1 MLSLP
6 YWPRQLRCSLRD
18 TFSMKIIDLFAG
30 VGGLSLGFEEAGF
43 ETVAS
48 VDIWEDAV
56 ATYNH
61 NHKNGAGIVS
71 DIKEFNRKILPK
83 ILKEHDITGVIGGP
97 PCQGYSSA
105 RLSDR
110 SEKIIGINEERN
122 QLYLEF
128 VSTVKLA
135 NPDFFLLENVRGM
148 VSLDKGA
155 FVEDILGRFGAL
167 GYSVTFRI
175 LNASDFGVPQSRQ
188 RVFFVGIKN
197 KEFLFPLA
205 SHQVI
210 GCKEALSDLPV
221 KPSGSMDYISEPK
234 NEFQARMRKGS
245 KLISNHEETKHSQ
258 QTIDIISMVPDGGS
272 IKSLP
277 EEYWHIRKF
286 NKAFQRMNS
295 ELPSMTIDTGHRNYF
310 HYSQNRIPTVRESA
324 RIQSFPDKFEF
335 LGSKTSQYKQVGNAV
350 PPLLAL
356 VLAREIKKQIKKR

>member
-1 MLSLP
+1 
-6 YWPRQLRCSLRD
+6 
-18 TFSMKIIDLFAG
+18 MKIIDLFAG

-43 ETVAS
+43 ETIAS

-83 ILKEHDITGVIGGP
+83 LLKEHGVTGVIGGP

-110 SEKIIGINEERN
+110 SEKITGINEERN

-128 VSTVKLA
+128 VKAVKLA

-148 VSLDKGA
+148 VSMDKGA
-155 FVEDILGRFGAL
+155 FVEDILRRFGAL

-175 LNASDFGVPQSRQ
+175 LNASDYGVPQSRQ
-188 RVFFVGIKN
+188 RVFFIGIKG
-197 KEFLFPLA
+197 KEFVFPTA
-205 SHQVI
+205 SGVSI
-210 GCKEALSDLPV
+210 GCKDALSDLPL
-221 KPSGSMDYISEPK
+221 KATGANTYKTQPK
-234 NEFQARMRKGS
+234 NEFQSIMRKGS
-245 KLISNHEETKHSQ
+245 TSVLNHEETNHSQ

-295 ELPSMTIDTGHRNYF
+295 RLPSMTIDTGHRNYF

-324 RIQSFPDKFEF
+324 RIQSFPDIFEF

-356 VLAREIKKQIKKR
+356 VLAREIKRQLKTR

>member
-1 MLSLP
+1 
-6 YWPRQLRCSLRD
+6 
-18 TFSMKIIDLFAG
+18 MKIIDLFAG

-43 ETVAS
+43 ETIAS

-56 ATYNH
+56 LTYNH
-61 NHKNGAGIVS
+61 NHSNGAGIVS
-71 DIKEFNRKILPK
+71 DIKEFNRKILPRL
-83 ILKEHDITGVIGGP
+83 LKEHVVTGVIGGP

-110 SEKIIGINEERN
+110 SERIVGINEERN

-128 VSTVKLA
+128 VKTVKLA

-155 FVEDILGRFGAL
+155 FVEDILRRFGSL
-167 GYSVTFRI
+167 GYSVTFKI
-175 LNASDFGVPQSRQ
+175 LNASDYGVPQSRQ
-188 RVFFVGIKN
+188 RVFFIGMKN
-197 KEFLFPLA
+197 KEFLFPDA
-205 SHQVI
+205 SHDVI
-210 GCKEALSDLPV
+210 GCKEALSDLPLQ
-221 KPSGSMDYISEPK
+221 PSGNMAYICEPK
-234 NEFQARMRKGS
+234 NVFQTKMRKGS
-245 KLISNHEETKHSQ
+245 SVIRNHEETKHSQ

-295 ELPSMTIDTGHRNYF
+295 SLPSMTIDTGHRNYF

-324 RIQSFPDKFEF
+324 RIQSFPDGFEF

-356 VLAREIKKQIKKR
+356 ALASEIKRQFKKR

>member
-1 MLSLP
+1 
-6 YWPRQLRCSLRD
+6 
-18 TFSMKIIDLFAG
+18 MKIIDLFAG

-43 ETVAS
+43 ETIAS

-61 NHKNGAGIVS
+61 NHENGAGIVS

-83 ILKEHDITGVIGGP
+83 LLKEHGVTGVIGGP

-110 SEKIIGINEERN
+110 SEKVTGINEERN

-128 VSTVKLA
+128 VKTVKVA

-148 VSLDKGA
+148 VSMDKGA
-155 FVEDILGRFGAL
+155 FVQDILKRFGAL
-167 GYSVTFRI
+167 GYTVSFRI
-175 LNASDFGVPQSRQ
+175 LNASDYGVPQSRQ
-188 RVFFVGIKN
+188 RVFFIGMKN
-197 KEFLFPLA
+197 KEFIFPTA
-205 SHQVI
+205 SGEII
-210 GCKEALSDLPV
+210 GCKEALSDLPL
-221 KPSGSMDYISEPK
+221 KATGAKTYKATPK
-234 NEFQARMRKGS
+234 NEYQLKMRKGS
-245 KLISNHEETKHSQ
+245 AFVLNHEETSHSQ

-295 ELPSMTIDTGHRNYF
+295 RLPSMTIDTGHRNYF
-310 HYSQNRIPTVRESA
+310 HFSQNRIPTVRESA

-356 VLAREIKKQIKKR
+356 VLAREIKRQLKTR